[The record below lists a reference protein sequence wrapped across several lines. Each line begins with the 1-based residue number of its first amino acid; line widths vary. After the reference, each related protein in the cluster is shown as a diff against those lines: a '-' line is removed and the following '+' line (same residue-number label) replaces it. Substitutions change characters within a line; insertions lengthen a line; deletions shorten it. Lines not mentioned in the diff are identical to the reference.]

1 MLQLIQKALKNGG
14 YTDISYKNGYMV
26 SLYGLE
32 KQVPIGE
39 AYSKKTMQILRQYRK
54 LTKRYNGS
62 LGLWIDKGTLFI
74 DISINIVDKNKAI
87 KVGIDNKQLAIY
99 DIVNDKAI
107 SL

>member
-1 MLQLIQKALKNGG
+1 MLNIIQKALKNGG

-39 AYSKKTMQILRQYRK
+39 AYSKKTMQLLRQYRK
-54 LTKRYNGS
+54 LAKKYNAS
-62 LGLWIDKGTLFI
+62 LGLWIEKGTLFI
-74 DISINIVDKNKAI
+74 DISINIIDKNKAI

-99 DIVNDKAI
+99 DIVNDQTI
-107 SL
+107 NL